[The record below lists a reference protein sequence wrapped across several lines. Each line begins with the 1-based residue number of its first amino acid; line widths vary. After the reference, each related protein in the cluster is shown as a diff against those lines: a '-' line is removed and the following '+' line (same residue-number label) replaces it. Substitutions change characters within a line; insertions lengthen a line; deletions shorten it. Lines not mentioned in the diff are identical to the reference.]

1 MEEIQKELQKR
12 KDEKYAEFS
21 KNIVPTTSL
30 IYVRMPDVKQ
40 IAKKFANTKAG
51 DEFLCALP
59 HSCPDEYNVHGI
71 MLGNLKCS
79 KEELIEKI
87 EEFLPY
93 IDNWATC
100 DTTCASLK
108 IVKKYPDFF
117 KKYIKKWLKS
127 ERIYT
132 KRFAIVLL
140 LDHYLD
146 DNFDEQDFEL
156 LNFDSSEYYVNM
168 ALAWYYS
175 VALVKQFDKAIK
187 LFEDKNIKNNFVYN
201 KAIQKAVES
210 FRISDEQKKYLKTL
224 KV

>member
-1 MEEIQKELQKR
+1 MKKILEELEKR
-12 KDEKYAEFS
+12 KDLKYAEFS

-30 IYVRMPDVKQ
+30 IYVRMPDIKEL
-40 IAKKFANTKAG
+40 AKKFAGTDDGN
-51 DEFLCALP
+51 EFINLLP
-59 HSCPDEYNVHGI
+59 HTCPDEYNLHGI
-71 MLGNLKCS
+71 MLGNLKVS
-79 KEELIEKI
+79 KEELIKKI
-87 EEFLPY
+87 EDFLPY

-108 IVKKYPDFF
+108 IIKKYPDFF

-127 ERIYT
+127 EKTYT

-146 DNFDEQDFEL
+146 DNFDEKDFDL
-156 LNFDSSEYYVNM
+156 LNFLSDEYYVNM

-175 VALVKQFDKAIK
+175 VALVKQYDKTIK
-187 LFEDKNIKNNFVYN
+187 LFEDKKIKNSFVHN
-201 KAIQKAVES
+201 KAIQKARES
-210 FRISDEQKKYLKTL
+210 FRISDEQKKYLNEL